1 MFTLAPMRTY
11 TAAARRLSRG
21 AALDPL
27 GAKARS
33 AHNQTLHP
41 FMAADFPGLPWPAS
55 LAGDKP
61 LFQGARECGVVNIQP
76 GGGKTSGFV
85 IPQADAAPAGLV
97 FTGNK
102 ADGVK
107 EITQIRSGPGRTV
120 YEIDPMNILGHGQ
133 HCYFNPLDYVHD
145 DVTANELAKIIADA
159 DQANNTRNSGQ
170 AGEDRQFG
178 PAGRNLLAA
187 ALLGAA
193 LTGRNLAMVHKWIVI
208 RGKDPDQDRT
218 HEGELIIR
226 ALRDQQWTSMADS
239 VEALRSLPERT
250 RMSVWATCDR
260 MVQDLAY
267 RHNQAWTTPTKNL
280 HGINLDH
287 FLTSR
292 DTLML
297 ISAKGTGGAGFI
309 VMAIIH
315 FLRKRAEKLAGA
327 SGGRLPLP
335 LVMLLDEVCNIV
347 AWPSLPDDLSYFG
360 SLGIM
365 TNLFFQGFDQGTRVF
380 GTDGMKQIIK
390 TANMRWIGGGE
401 DANVARDYSATIGDY
416 EKKVRSS
423 QRRGL
428 IETGHSTTLQ
438 TRPILTPSQ
447 IANMPKG
454 LGLLYAQELPGPC
467 LGKII
472 GWHERNHTP
481 PVDVQSTETSR
492 KDSLWTS

>member
-1 MFTLAPMRTY
+1 MFAPSPKSIY
-11 TAAARRLSRG
+11 TAAARRLSHGR
-21 AALDPL
+21 ALDSL
-27 GAKARS
+27 GPKARA

-41 FMAADFPGLPWPAS
+41 FMAEEFPGLPWPAS
-55 LAGDKP
+55 LVGDKP

-85 IPQADAAPAGLV
+85 IPQAAAAPGALV

-107 EITQIRSGPGRTV
+107 EITAIRSGPGRTV

-133 HCYFNPLDYVHD
+133 HCYINLLDYIHD
-145 DVTANELAKIIADA
+145 DVTANDLAKIIADA
-159 DQANNTRNSGQ
+159 DQANNTRTSGQ

-187 ALLGAA
+187 ALLAAA
-193 LTGRNLAMVHKWIVI
+193 LTGKTLAIVHKWIVI

-218 HEGELIIR
+218 HEGEIIIR
-226 ALRDQQWTSMADS
+226 ALRDHHWTSMADS

-267 RHNQAWTTPTKNL
+267 RHNQAWTTPAKDL
-280 HGINLDH
+280 PGINLDH
-287 FLTSR
+287 FLNSR

-315 FLRKRAEKLAGA
+315 FLRKRAENLAGA
-327 SGGRLPLP
+327 SGGRLLMP
-335 LVMLLDEVCNIV
+335 LVILLDEVCNIF

-380 GTDGMKQIIK
+380 GADGMKQIIK

-401 DANVARDYSATIGDY
+401 DANVARDYSSTIGDY
-416 EKKVRSS
+416 EKKVHTH
-423 QRRGL
+423 Q
-428 IETGHSTTLQ
+428 GHGILSTKRSTTLQ

-467 LGKII
+467 VGKIT
-472 GWHERNHTP
+472 GWHERNHNASNDVHVMETP
-481 PVDVQSTETSR
+481 R
-492 KDSLWTS
+492 KDSIWTS